1 MTTTTHPLTL
11 PFKKFL
17 VIFLLVSIWVNA
29 SEVVRYFLVV
39 IPEMRSFLSMVPNIA
54 PMDLGIFSIWG
65 IWDSI
70 LTGLTVFMYYLYS
83 EKFGRSNSSILIS
96 GTLSWAF
103 FFVLYW
109 IAMPNQSL
117 ASWSFILIPLVWA
130 WVELVVASYIANV
143 LFKKFLV

>member
-1 MTTTTHPLTL
+1 
-11 PFKKFL
+11 
-17 VIFLLVSIWVNA
+17 
-29 SEVVRYFLVV
+29 
-39 IPEMRSFLSMVPNIA
+39 VPNIA

-83 EKFGRSNSSILIS
+83 EKFGRSNSSILFS
-96 GTLSWAF
+96 GTLSWGF

-117 ASWSFILIPLVWA
+117 ASWSFVLIPLTWA

-143 LFKKFLV
+143 LFKKFSV